1 VLVYFGGYL
10 ILIMPVNLSEL
21 LMMEVGGVSRLSS
34 TPPPIFF
41 FFFFLLIKIGQ
52 GD

>member
-1 VLVYFGGYL
+1 
-10 ILIMPVNLSEL
+10 MPVNLSEL

-41 FFFFLLIKIGQ
+41 FNFFLPNKIGQ
-52 GD
+52 DD

>member
-1 VLVYFGGYL
+1 VLVYFGGY
-10 ILIMPVNLSEL
+10 LSEL

-34 TPPPIFF
+34 TPPPIFLI
-41 FFFFLLIKIGQ
+41 FFLPNKIGQ

>member
-1 VLVYFGGYL
+1 
-10 ILIMPVNLSEL
+10 
-21 LMMEVGGVSRLSS
+21 MMEVGGVSRLSS

-41 FFFFLLIKIGQ
+41 LIFFLPNKIGQ

>member
-1 VLVYFGGYL
+1 
-10 ILIMPVNLSEL
+10 MPVNLSEL

-34 TPPPIFF
+34 TPPPVFF
-41 FFFFLLIKIGQ
+41 NFFLPNKIGQ